1 MPDDLIDLALEPLRE
16 QLRLAG
22 AWPTGG
28 LLKQSWAAWRL
39 PDGRIL
45 SEEEALAW
53 LRREQE
59 QT

>member
-1 MPDDLIDLALEPLRE
+1 MEPDPLFDLALEPLRE

-22 AWPTGG
+22 AWRVTGSLTG
-28 LLKQSWAAWRL
+28 WWRM

-45 SEEEALAW
+45 TEEEALAW

-59 QT
+59 QA